1 MIPLTQGTQNHQIHR
16 EIIKGWWPG
25 AGEGGNG
32 TLLFNGYR
40 VPILQ
45 DEKNSGDWL
54 YNYVK
59 LCYIYILLQL
69 KDYFK

>member
-1 MIPLTQGTQNHQIHR
+1 MIPLMRGTQNHQIHK

-25 AGEGGNG
+25 AGGGRNG
-32 TLLFNGYR
+32 MLLFNQYR
-40 VPILQ
+40 VPVLQ

-59 LCYIYILLQL
+59 LCYIYFITIKRL
-69 KDYFK
+69 F